1 MFLVRQLLA
10 VWPLIQKGFWIF
22 PKIMIKGL
30 RDNLGGSLKDPLLY
44 LGIISFFLFSFVSL
58 GAPAFLSSLPGSTSS
73 SLLSPIPPSRH
84 FGQLSNNKL
93 FLNQKKAQKFDFS
106 LFSIVQG
113 NAMLGVSTPV
123 NISPQVLGAL
133 AEGSSGSL
141 PETRNE
147 ILEYIVQSG
156 DTLSGLA
163 EKFDISLNTIIWA
176 NDLSKDSNLQIGQK
190 LVILPVSGLIHHV
203 KKGETISG
211 ITALYKAET
220 DEIILLND
228 LSGDGDIVVGDILIV
243 PNGQKPSLSSYIPAP
258 TQVPL
263 ASSYFICP
271 ITSPCGIS
279 QGLHWYNAID
289 FTNGQCGEPIYAAA
303 QGTVLK
309 VKYGWNGG
317 AGNYISLLHP
327 NGIVTMYGHLA
338 SMLVSPGQEVSQGQM
353 IAKMGGKPGTPGA
366 GTSTGC
372 HVHFGVRGA
381 RNPFSR

>member
-1 MFLVRQLLA
+1 M
-10 VWPLIQKGFWIF
+10 
-22 PKIMIKGL
+22 
-30 RDNLGGSLKDPLLY
+30 KDPLLY

-58 GAPAFLSSLPGSTSS
+58 GAPAFLSSLPGDTSP
-73 SLLSPIPPSRH
+73 SLLSLIPS
-84 FGQLSNNKL
+84 FQQSGQLSNNKL
-93 FLNQKKAQKFDFS
+93 FLNQEKAQKFDFS
-106 LFSIVQG
+106 LFSVLQG

-133 AEGSSGSL
+133 ADGSSSGL

-147 ILEYIVQSG
+147 ILEYIIQPG
-156 DTLSGLA
+156 DTLSSLA

-176 NDLSKDSNLQIGQK
+176 NDLSKDSKLQIGQK

-211 ITALYKAET
+211 ITALYKAEA
-220 DEIILLND
+220 DGIILFND
-228 LSGDGDIVVGDILIV
+228 LAGDGGIVVGDILII
-243 PNGQKPSLSSYIPAP
+243 PNGQKPSLSSYVPVPA
-258 TQVPL
+258 QVPL

-289 FTNGQCGEPIYAAA
+289 FTNGQCSAPIYAAA

-317 AGNYISLLHP
+317 AGNYISILHP

-338 SMLVSPGQEVSQGQM
+338 SMLVSPGQGVSQGQM
-353 IAKMGGKPGTPGA
+353 IATMGGKPGTPGA
-366 GTSTGC
+366 GKSTGC

-381 RNPFSR
+381 RNPFNR